1 MHFCVANEVPYY
13 KGRAISPTRLVANKT
28 LLFCDGIRA
37 SLSSQGDNPIPRQI
51 AEAQVR
57 RVPNSSFPNG
67 SRVVAWRLHAPRI
80 PALRLT
86 PKGAHKRKSIR
97 DPARMLLRA

>member
-13 KGRAISPTRLVANKT
+13 KGRAIGPTRLVANKT
-28 LLFCDGIRA
+28 LRFCDGIRA
-37 SLSSQGDNPIPRQI
+37 SVVPGGQSDPQTI
-51 AEAQVR
+51 AEAQGR
-57 RVPNSSFPNG
+57 WVPNSSFPNR

-86 PKGAHKRKSIR
+86 PKRAHKRKSIR
-97 DPARMLLRA
+97 DAARMLLLA